1 MLKFKLDKN
10 MPGGGYDIK
19 EYKGKLAV
27 IALMI

>member
-1 MLKFKLDKN
+1 MLKLKLDKN
-10 MPGGGYDIK
+10 MPGGDIK